1 MRIQISLLTVL
12 LLAGCASQAPQPQ
25 PVEPPVSTEQQTRV
39 QQLQQSQ
46 QELELGLKRK
56 IAVGRISNETNY
68 GRSLLREA
76 ITGEHDQKIAD
87 MFVQALSSTQ
97 QFLIFERPDIALL
110 EAEMQL
116 QQKPSNLVGVDTMIL
131 GSLTEFGRATTGE
144 RGFLSTSQR
153 QVATAK
159 VDLRIVDVHTGEVIA
174 AVSGS
179 GDSSVEQS
187 RIMGFGSVAGYDGS
201 LNDRAIGAAVSA
213 AVENMLE
220 LLLLRP
226 WTADLLAQEDERL
239 FMSGGEAQGVKP
251 GMRFDV
257 MTKGQQVRSSTTDA
271 LITLPGRKI
280 AVLEVDGLF
289 GQSTL
294 DQGAYGRIVEGDING
309 YALEQLEIRK
319 GD

>member
-25 PVEPPVSTEQQTRV
+25 PVEPPVSTEQQARV

-46 QELELGLKRK
+46 QERELGLKRK

-319 GD
+319 GQ

>member
-12 LLAGCASQAPQPQ
+12 LLAGCASQAPQPK
-25 PVEPPVSTEQQTRV
+25 PVEPPVSTEQQARV

-174 AVSGS
+174 AVTGS

-226 WTADLLAQEDERL
+226 WTADLLAQEDDRL

-280 AVLEVDGLF
+280 AVLEVDELF

>member
-1 MRIQISLLTVL
+1 
-12 LLAGCASQAPQPQ
+12 
-25 PVEPPVSTEQQTRV
+25 
-39 QQLQQSQ
+39 
-46 QELELGLKRK
+46 
-56 IAVGRISNETNY
+56 
-68 GRSLLREA
+68 
-76 ITGEHDQKIAD
+76 
-87 MFVQALSSTQ
+87 
-97 QFLIFERPDIALL
+97 
-110 EAEMQL
+110 
-116 QQKPSNLVGVDTMIL
+116 
-131 GSLTEFGRATTGE
+131 
-144 RGFLSTSQR
+144 
-153 QVATAK
+153 VATAK

-271 LITLPGRKI
+271 LITLPGRRI
-280 AVLEVDGLF
+280 AVLEVDGVF

-319 GD
+319 GQ